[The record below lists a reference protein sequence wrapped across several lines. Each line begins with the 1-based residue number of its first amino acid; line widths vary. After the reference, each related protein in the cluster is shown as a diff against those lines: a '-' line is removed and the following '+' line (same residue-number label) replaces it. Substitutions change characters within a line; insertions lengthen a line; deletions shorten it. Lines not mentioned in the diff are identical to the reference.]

1 MTKVN
6 GMMSKYLKFKKKL
19 SLLKIVLL
27 TKKKP
32 IIENETEIVKK
43 ANLQYSKEQ
52 ELAKFKAEKD
62 NKTKIKSFEDSFYFF
77 C

>member
-1 MTKVN
+1 
-6 GMMSKYLKFKKKL
+6 
-19 SLLKIVLL
+19 LL

-62 NKTKIKSFEDSFYFF
+62 DKTKIKSFEDSFYFF